1 MSKLVI
7 KIFFAI
13 SLMIIGSVMISC
25 ASSANSVKSQPKEIE
40 KKVEIE
46 NDTENNC
53 L

>member
-1 MSKLVI
+1 MNILVS

-13 SLMIIGSVMISC
+13 SLLIIALIMISC
-25 ASSANSVKSQPKEIE
+25 ASSADSVKNQPKEIE

-46 NDTENNC
+46 NDTENNY